1 MLHDHHYT
9 ALQQDQLVPNDPFF
23 NPYKMKSSFWKSHVV
38 AVLLIMILLIKN
50 LRSKQKSAKCFSGK
64 LKQKI

>member
-23 NPYKMKSSFWKSHVV
+23 NPYKMKSSFSKSPVV
-38 AVLLIMILLIKN
+38 AVLLIMILLIK
-50 LRSKQKSAKCFSGK
+50 RPQ
-64 LKQKI
+64 I